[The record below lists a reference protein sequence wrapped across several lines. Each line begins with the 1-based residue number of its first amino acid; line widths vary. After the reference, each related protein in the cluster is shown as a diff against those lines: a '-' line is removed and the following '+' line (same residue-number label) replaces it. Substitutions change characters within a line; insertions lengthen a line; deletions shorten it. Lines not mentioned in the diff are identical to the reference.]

1 MPMDPRTEELL
12 VERALRG
19 LDDDEHRELQQRGAE
34 DDDSYDLAAA
44 AILLATTPVE
54 AMPAELANKVLAAAP
69 AGPPS
74 TLVGVVA
81 PTIGKPA
88 PVASLQDQRE
98 KQTKRRSSLVP
109 WLAAAACLL
118 VAIGAWLWAGRDGKH
133 TSALPIAEA
142 RAELLRSAPDVTTI
156 EWKATDDP
164 AAKGALGDVVWSQT
178 RQLGYMRFR
187 GLAVND
193 PKQYQYQLWI
203 FDKGRDDKYPV
214 DGGVFDITPS
224 GEVIVPI
231 KAKLAVDEA
240 AMFAVTVERP
250 GGVVVSK
257 RERIVVIAARKS

>member
-1 MPMDPRTEELL
+1 MPMDPRAEELL

-19 LDDDEHRELQQRGAE
+19 LDENEHWELQQLGAE
-34 DDDSYDLAAA
+34 GDDSYDLAAA

-54 AMPAELANKVLAAAP
+54 AMPAELANKVLATAPAAAP
-69 AGPPS
+69 PR
-74 TLVGVVA
+74 TLAGVVA
-81 PTIGKPA
+81 PKIDSSKPA
-88 PVASLQDQRE
+88 PIASLQEARE
-98 KQTKRRSSLVP
+98 KKRRGSLVP

-118 VAIGAWLWAGRDGKH
+118 VAIGAWLWAGRASQPGKAP
-133 TSALPIAEA
+133 SIAEA
-142 RAELLRSAPDVTTI
+142 RAELLRAPDVTTI

-164 AAKGALGDVVWSQT
+164 AAKGALGDVVWSQA
-178 RQLGYMRFR
+178 RQQGYMRFR

-193 PKQYQYQLWI
+193 PKQSQYQLWI

-231 KAKLAVDEA
+231 RAKLGVDDA

-250 GGVVVSK
+250 GGVVVSR
-257 RERIVVIAARKS
+257 RERIVVIATRKS